1 MATDIKKVIEN
12 LLGFYDFDDK
22 VIVSVGAGGGQLIEY
37 GRNAKRVIALD
48 NDAQA
53 IGRLKEALERNGL
66 AEKFSPQVK
75 DFYEAEL
82 KGDVVLFEFCL
93 HEMSDP
99 ARAIEHAKS
108 MSNDVVVFDHLPGE
122 WAHYINETEKVRRSW
137 AAVEEH
143 GFRKKITFE
152 AVQSFK
158 DHEELLNKVR
168 SQGEE
173 SMRRIARFKTQEN
186 IAIKMPYC
194 VALI

>member
-12 LLGFYDFDDK
+12 LLGFYDFDNK
-22 VIVSVGAGGGQLIEY
+22 VVISVGAGGGQLVEY

-48 NDAQA
+48 SDAKA
-53 IGRLKEALERNGL
+53 IERLKDALARNKL
-66 AEKFSPQVK
+66 AEKFVCQVK
-75 DFYEAEL
+75 DLYEAQL

-99 ARAIEHAKS
+99 AKAILHAKE

-122 WAHYINETEKVRRSW
+122 WAHYINETEKVARSW

-143 GFRKKITFE
+143 GFRKKMTFE
-152 AVQSFK
+152 AVQKFK
-158 DHEELLNKVR
+158 DHDELFNKVS

-173 SMRRIARFKTQEN
+173 SVKRIARFKTEKD
-186 IAIKMPYC
+186 IIIKMPYC